1 MNNQD
6 RRRCLRGS
14 RHRRW
19 LPRHRSAR
27 PGDGRRGRPG
37 EWHRIEV
44 AFASGD
50 IRVSLDGKPV
60 LAATDPTPHLNGRV
74 GWDVP
79 LHVAEARVRG
89 VTFS

>member
-1 MNNQD
+1 
-6 RRRCLRGS
+6 
-14 RHRRW
+14 
-19 LPRHRSAR
+19 
-27 PGDGRRGRPG
+27 
-37 EWHRIEV
+37 V